1 MDIDHSDYLL
11 APENVKT
18 KREWLSPY
26 CLEIGNE
33 YNIKTEII
41 NKLRP
46 KVIPKNNHV
55 VYYRNL

>member
-1 MDIDHSDYLL
+1 MDIDHSDYSL
-11 APENVKT
+11 APENVKI
-18 KREWLSPY
+18 KREWLSLY